1 MNTTVDHI
9 SQIFVLIESEN
20 NYILYI
26 ISYICF
32 HQNNKAMIIITPT
45 DLRSQQKK
53 YLDLAETERVVI
65 KRGNKLI
72 HLVVSDS
79 VISDEDLVNA
89 ITGSE
94 LKKRVFKHIDTL
106 FDERTI

>member
-1 MNTTVDHI
+1 
-9 SQIFVLIESEN
+9 
-20 NYILYI
+20 
-26 ISYICF
+26 
-32 HQNNKAMIIITPT
+32 MIIITPT